1 VEFFASLPT
10 EREFI
15 DLICRT
21 VAEVERGRLEW
32 LSARARA
39 RRARRWFVPQFP
51 AYQGSVTDGRRR
63 RRAENRQF
71 RPILGLPGVAKR
83 RGNVGPVPQ
92 KSLGFARTGR
102 MRYRRRPMTGAS
114 ATEEFRRPFC
124 AVVWAAA
131 LVVAG
136 V

>member
-1 VEFFASLPT
+1 LLDFFNYQK
-10 EREFI
+10 
-15 DLICRT
+15 
-21 VAEVERGRLEW
+21 
-32 LSARARA
+32 SARARA

-92 KSLGFARTGR
+92 KSLGFDPDWRNALR
-102 MRYRRRPMTGAS
+102 
-114 ATEEFRRPFC
+114 ATRDDRFVGHE
-124 AVVWAAA
+124 V
-131 LVVAG
+131 
-136 V
+136 